1 MAKVYSDH
9 LFQLIKTLSKS
20 EKRYFRL
27 FASRLQSN
35 ENKKFLLLFDLIEKQ
50 RNYDEAKILKKARII
65 NPVQL
70 PNLKAHLYKQ
80 LLHSLKLYSASGS
93 ADIALRNLIDY
104 TQLLY
109 NKGLYEQSIKMLDR
123 AKKLALLHDRSIL
136 LLDII
141 DLEKSIVLHTIS
153 EKNDNRVNR
162 IIEEGEQ
169 VSSSIVN
176 INTFSNLLMKL
187 NSFYVK
193 TGFIRNSREDKQ
205 VQEFF
210 NSSLPAYDEKQLSF
224 QEKLYLYL
232 SYTSYYF
239 FIQDFEKG
247 YKYAKLYVELF
258 DTHPDMRINK
268 AEFYIKGLNTLLVAN
283 HKLSLFNEFE
293 EVYKRLMKVT
303 HIKGLVMTENLQM
316 MLFRY
321 KYMHKIN
328 HYYMMGDFTG
338 GSKIISVVEN
348 ELDRFA
354 LRMDKHDVLVFYYKV
369 ACLYFGASN
378 FKRALVWLNKII
390 NTRDVDIREDILSF
404 ARILNLICHYEL
416 NNIELVEYHLKST
429 YRFLRKKQG
438 LYRYF
443 VFIIDFMKK
452 LNRTMQGKKL
462 IKHFEE
468 LKEKLMT
475 LEKQKYE
482 RRPFLYFD
490 IISWL
495 ESRIE
500 NRPVETIIKAK
511 AERRIKAQN
520 KKPRL

>member
-9 LFQLIKTLSKS
+9 LFQLIKTMSKS

-27 FASRLQSN
+27 YSSRLQSS
-35 ENKKFLLLFDLIEKQ
+35 EDKKFLLLFDLIEKQ
-50 RNYDEAKILKKARII
+50 TNYDEAKILKKTRII

-80 LLHSLKLYSASGS
+80 LMHSLKLFTASS
-93 ADIALRNLIDY
+93 SIDVQLRNHIDY

-109 NKGLYEQSIKMLDR
+109 NKGLYDQAIKMLDK
-123 AKKLALLHDRSIL
+123 AKKQAIEYDKSII

-141 DLEKSIVLHTIS
+141 DLEKSIISHTIS
-153 EKNDNRVNR
+153 AKNDSRVNK
-162 IIEEGEQ
+162 IIEETKQ
-169 VSSSIVN
+169 VSSRIEN
-176 INTFSNLLMKL
+176 INIFSNLLLKL

-193 TGFIRNSREDKQ
+193 IGFIRDGKDFKQ

-210 NSSLPAYDEKQLSF
+210 NSSLPPYNEKNLSF
-224 QEKLYLYL
+224 QEKLYLYN
-232 SYTSYYF
+232 SFISYYF

-247 YKYAKLYVELF
+247 YKYAIKYIQLF
-258 DTHPDMRINK
+258 DENPEMIIHK
-268 AEFYIKGLNTLLVAN
+268 SEFYIKGINHLLVVT
-283 HKLSLFNEFE
+283 HKLYLFNEFE
-293 EVYKRLMKVT
+293 ANYKLLMKV
-303 HIKGLVMTENLQM
+303 HNIKGLVLTENLQM

-328 HYYMMGDFTG
+328 HYYMIGDFTG

-378 FKRALVWLNKII
+378 FKKALIWLNKII
-390 NTRDVDIREDILSF
+390 NSKDVDLREDILSF
-404 ARILNLICHYEL
+404 ARILSLICHFEL
-416 NNIELVEYHLKST
+416 KNIELVEYHIKST
-429 YRFLRKKQG
+429 YRFLLKKQG
-438 LYRYF
+438 LYKYF
-443 VFIIDFMKK
+443 IYIIDFMKNLDK
-452 LNRTMQGKKL
+452 NMQGKKL
-462 IKHFEE
+462 IRHFED
-468 LKEKLMT
+468 LKEKLT
-475 LEKQKYE
+475 KLENQKYE

-500 NRPVETIIKAK
+500 NKAVEDIIHTKAM
-511 AERRIKAQN
+511 RRIKN
-520 KKPRL
+520 K